1 MIVRQFLNW
10 VRTAPAAERANAT
23 SALARAYLYSDLSI
37 DDRIAAEGA
46 MAILLDDPSPLVRM
60 ALARALASS
69 ADAPPSIITALAG
82 EQPEIATVV
91 LEHSPLLLDSEL
103 VDAVGQGH
111 TLMQEAIA
119 RRVHVPCAVSAAIGE
134 VGTAEAC
141 LALLDNAR
149 ADIVPFTFDRIAERH
164 GQNAAVREALFARED
179 LPAPTRQALVV
190 QLSRSLMQ
198 FVTER
203 DWLDEQRAAAIARE
217 ACAKATLALAAFAP
231 RAELRRLVSHLRQS
245 GELTAG
251 LILRALLSG
260 HIALFEDALAELSGL
275 PAARVAALIHNRRGL
290 GLDALFRRAGLPA
303 STHPAF
309 RAALAAMA
317 EIGFAG
323 DPGGAARLKRRMVER
338 VLTACTQDGAGEISP
353 LLVLLRRFAAE
364 AAREE
369 ARLYCDELVAADEER
384 RLQNAA

>member
-10 VRTAPAAERANAT
+10 VRTAVAAERADAT
-23 SALARAYLYSDLSI
+23 SALARAYLYSDLSV
-37 DDRIAAEGA
+37 DDRMAAEGA
-46 MAILLDDPSPLVRM
+46 MTMLLDDPSPLVRM
-60 ALARALASS
+60 ALARALGSS

-82 EQPEIATVV
+82 EQPEIARIV

-103 VDAVGQGH
+103 VDAVGQGC
-111 TLMQEAIA
+111 TRIQEAIA
-119 RRVHVPCAVSAAIGE
+119 RRLHVPCAVSAAIGE

-149 ADIVPFTFDRIAERH
+149 AGIVPFTFDRIAERH
-164 GQNAAVREALFARED
+164 SQNAAVREALFARKD
-179 LPAPTRQALVV
+179 LPSSTRQALVL
-190 QLSRSLMQ
+190 QLSRSLTQ

-203 DWLDEQRAAAIARE
+203 DWLDDERAAFVAQE
-217 ACAKATLALAAFAP
+217 ACAKATIALAASAP
-231 RAELRRLVSHLRQS
+231 RAELRRLVSHLRRS
-245 GELTAG
+245 GQLTAG

-260 HIALFEDALAELSGL
+260 HGALFEDALAELSGL
-275 PAARVAALIHNRRGL
+275 PAGRVAALIHDRRGL
-290 GLDALFRRAGLPA
+290 GLDALFRRAGLPD
-303 STHPAF
+303 STYPAL

-317 EIGFAG
+317 ETGFTG

-338 VLTACTQDGAGEISP
+338 VLTACAHDHAGEISP

-384 RLQNAA
+384 LQRAA